1 MSIKFAVRLNKK
13 KHVPR
18 INVLRSAPNTSHRGT
33 EVKKYDTL
41 GTIQEFDVDS
51 IEAFAE
57 EKNIDGQ
64 DKMEL
69 EEGVCQLAFNKK
81 SLNSSLENLE
91 RKTLYFSA
99 DFNQA
104 LYKLWELSKKHGM
117 RFCPADIMQ
126 RALLDEAIEMEYALN
141 EKEDEPVRIL
151 TALGIEIEEFSEDVA
166 EIEPVIKNNV
176 LSLESFKKSESNR
189 HLATDPLPSF
199 FQSLY
204 EEDEDDDEN
213 YFPSEERKK
222 YDYRKSDAYKKY
234 RKDLRR
240 MTVTA
245 KDHGDFLLT
254 CSHYT
259 AIKSLLQANEWKK
272 VGETLF
278 LLRDDLLKTNHL
290 SRQFKKEHF
299 VISPVISFA
308 NQAAEEYCDALL
320 YYLCEFFSCNIAIIT
335 SGKKE
340 PSVMAGNR
348 GSVIVAFLVFQLF
361 ADFLKEEYSR
371 FVEKCHKNMK
381 RQNKFERAG
390 FHCENIA
397 YDLSKP
403 LSDDNGET
411 HKLFNEKQE
420 NLLNDYTSKHVRRY
434 YDEHMPLGGWDYL

>member
-13 KHVPR
+13 KRIPR
-18 INVLRSAPNTSHRGT
+18 INVLRSAPNTSNRGT

-41 GTIQEFDVDS
+41 GTIQQFDVHS

-57 EKNIDGQ
+57 EKNIDGL

-69 EEGVCQLAFNKK
+69 EEGACQLAFNKK

-104 LYKLWELSKKHGM
+104 LYKLWELSKKHAM
-117 RFCPADIMQ
+117 RFCPTDIMQ

-141 EKEDEPVRIL
+141 EKEGKPVRIL
-151 TALGIEIEEFSEDVA
+151 TTLGIEIEEFSKELT
-166 EIEPVIKNNV
+166 EIEPVIENNV
-176 LSLESFKKSESNR
+176 LSLNQFKQPESHR
-189 HLATDPLPSF
+189 HFAIDPLPSF
-199 FQSLY
+199 LQSLY
-204 EEDEDDDEN
+204 EEDEDEN
-213 YFPSEERKK
+213 YFPDEKRKK
-222 YDYRKSDAYKKY
+222 YDYRKSETYKKY
-234 RKDLRR
+234 RKYLRK
-240 MTVTA
+240 MTVIVRE
-245 KDHGDFLLT
+245 HSDFLFA

-259 AIKSLLQANEWKK
+259 AIESLLQENEWKK

-278 LLRDDLLKTNHL
+278 LLRDDLLKANHL

-299 VISPVISFA
+299 VISPVISFS

-320 YYLCEFFSCNIAIIT
+320 FYLCEFFSCHIATIT

-361 ADFLKEEYSR
+361 ADFLKEEFSS

-381 RQNKFERAG
+381 RQNKYSRAEW
-390 FHCENIA
+390 HCENIA
-397 YDLSKP
+397 YGLSKP

-411 HKLFNEKQE
+411 HKLFDEKQE
-420 NLLNDYTSKHVRRY
+420 NLLNDYTNKHVRRY